1 MNLEN
6 VRYLLTALD
15 TGSFS
20 AAAAHFNLTP
30 SGLNRQI
37 SALERE
43 LGTVLLLRSRR
54 GVLPAQGAEPII
66 TRLRDVVA
74 AEERVQEEITA
85 AKGLITRHL
94 SIGSY
99 YSIAANFLPPLL
111 KTFSGTYP
119 AIRLSVTEGADSELI
134 EALQAGKLDC
144 AFLSQHSYDDDFF
157 PLFDT
162 EFVVWLPTDHP
173 LTERSSI
180 RAEDL
185 ADQPFVYPRA
195 HHRSDIDDFL
205 ARHKITPAVRIDTN
219 DPYSAYAMVAAGLGV
234 SVNNRL
240 QTAGLKERV
249 VLKPF
254 SPPESVTLGIA
265 VPSIAAASPALIRLL
280 SLAQQIV
287 RQNDESS
294 CMASSAR
301 TCSKAGT

>member
-74 AEERVQEEITA
+74 AEERGQEEITA
-85 AKGLITRHL
+85 AKGPGHL

-144 AFLSQHSYDDDFF
+144 AFLSQHSYDGDFF

-180 RAEDL
+180 RAKDL

-240 QTAGLKERV
+240 QTAGLKERL
-249 VLKPF
+249 VLKPLD
-254 SPPESVTLGIA
+254 PPEFVTLGIA

-280 SLAQQIV
+280 SLAQQIA

-294 CMASSAR
+294 CTASSAR

>member
-15 TGSFS
+15 AGSFS
-20 AAAAHFNLTP
+20 AAAARLNLTP

-37 SALERE
+37 SALEKD
-43 LGTVLLLRSRR
+43 LGTVLLLRNRH
-54 GVLPAQGAEPII
+54 GVLPAPGAERILA
-66 TRLRDVVA
+66 RLREAVA
-74 AEERVQEEITA
+74 AEDRVKEEITA
-85 AKGLITRHL
+85 AKGLLTGHL

-111 KTFSGTYP
+111 KTFSSTYP

-134 EALQAGKLDC
+134 EALRTGTLNC
-144 AFLSQHSYDDDFF
+144 AFLSQHSFDGDFF

-162 EFVVWLPTDHP
+162 EFVAWLPTDHP
-173 LTERSSI
+173 LTAQSSV

-185 ADQPFVYPRA
+185 TNQPFVYPRA
-195 HHRSDIDDFL
+195 HRRSDIDDFL
-205 ARHKITPAVRIDTN
+205 ARHKITPAVRIEIN
-219 DPYSAYAMVAAGLGV
+219 DPYSAYGMVAAGLGV

-240 QTAGLKERV
+240 QTAGLKERI

-254 SPPESVTLGIA
+254 EPPEFVTLGIA
-265 VPSIAAASPALIRLL
+265 VPSIAAASPALIRLI
-280 SLAQQIV
+280 SMAQQIA

-294 CMASSAR
+294 FSASSIR
-301 TCSKAGT
+301 TYSKAGA

>member
-1 MNLEN
+1 MDSSDDFQ
-6 VRYLLTALD
+6 VI
-15 TGSFS
+15 TG
-20 AAAAHFNLTP
+20 
-30 SGLNRQI
+30 
-37 SALERE
+37 
-43 LGTVLLLRSRR
+43 
-54 GVLPAQGAEPII
+54 
-66 TRLRDVVA
+66 
-74 AEERVQEEITA
+74 
-85 AKGLITRHL
+85 HL

-111 KTFSGTYP
+111 KTFSSTYP

-144 AFLSQHSYDDDFF
+144 AFLSQHSYDGDFF

-173 LTERSSI
+173 LTARSSI

-195 HHRSDIDDFL
+195 YHRSDIDDFL

-240 QTAGLKERV
+240 QTAGLKERL
-249 VLKPF
+249 VLKPLD
-254 SPPESVTLGIA
+254 PPESVTLGIA

-280 SLAQQIV
+280 SLAQQIA

-294 CMASSAR
+294 CTASSAR

>member
-66 TRLRDVVA
+66 TRLRDMVA
-74 AEERVQEEITA
+74 AEERGQEEITA
-85 AKGLITRHL
+85 AKGPGHL

-144 AFLSQHSYDDDFF
+144 AFLSQHSYDGDFF

-173 LTERSSI
+173 LTARSSI
-180 RAEDL
+180 RAKDL

-240 QTAGLKERV
+240 QTAGLKERL
-249 VLKPF
+249 VLKPLD
-254 SPPESVTLGIA
+254 PPEFVTLGIA

-280 SLAQQIV
+280 SLAQQIA

-294 CMASSAR
+294 CTASSAR